1 MEVNLNTLLIH
12 PDVHIELNKDL
23 TKFSTM
29 KLVATGALITVKS
42 IEGLKATLKILFTN
56 KINYRVLGWG
66 ANMLLPRSSV
76 IPYIQLDFIFDKS
89 ILESPH
95 SEYLLPASVS
105 LATLTSHANKFGLKG
120 WEVFTGIPASLG
132 GAIFM
137 NAGTNL
143 GEIGKLIKE
152 VKIISKNGE
161 EKLIKI
167 DEHSFSYRKNNFIQ
181 EGDIVAEARLIHFG
195 IDEAISKKIRDYLE
209 MRNRT
214 QPLKESTCGCVFKN
228 HETCLAG
235 KSIDIMGLKGFT
247 YKNLQVSPK
256 HANFME
262 NKGDSSYEDVIE
274 MINILKAELKLQ
286 YGISFETEVE
296 F

>member
-1 MEVNLNTLLIH
+1 MEKYLEITNK
-12 PDVHIELNKDL
+12 DVTIELNKDL
-23 TKFSTM
+23 TKYSTM
-29 KLVATGALITVKS
+29 KLRAFGDLLTVRSVDALKEI
-42 IEGLKATLKILFTN
+42 LKVLAHKN
-56 KINYRVLGWG
+56 KKYHILGWG
-66 ANMLLPRSSV
+66 ANVLLTEYSE
-76 IPYIQLDFIFDKS
+76 IPYIQLDLNYDKTQFDQPR
-89 ILESPH
+89 E
-95 SEYLLPASVS
+95 EYHLPASVS

-143 GEIGKLIKE
+143 GEIGKVIKE
-152 VKIISKNGE
+152 VRIITKSGD

-167 DEHSFSYRKNNFIQ
+167 DKNSFSYRKNNFIQ
-181 EGDIVAEARLIHFG
+181 EGDIVVEARLIHFG
-195 IDEAISKKIRDYLE
+195 IDGAISQKIRDYLE

-247 YKNLQVSPK
+247 YKNLQVSLK

-262 NKGDSSYEDVIE
+262 NKGDSSYEDVIQ
-274 MINILKAELKLQ
+274 MITILKAELKLQ
-286 YGISFETEVE
+286 YGVAFETEVE